1 MVSFQ
6 LSDEQR
12 LIQKTIAD
20 FVKSEVRDKARDWD
34 EAMQLDGGALD
45 RVWQLGLLQ
54 HVLPAEAGGGGEA
67 REVTTGTIIAEELAA
82 GDLAFA
88 CALFSAYAVALP
100 ILLFGSQAQQDRLK
114 KFTANAFLPCASALL
129 EPVFFFDLESIRTT
143 ARRENGD
150 VVLSG
155 KKCLVPFAAEAEEI
169 LVYATSAPGAGSG
182 SVRGVFVPAKAT
194 GLKKT
199 KEAYMGLRALPLY
212 EIELNDVKVPAEN
225 CLGKERGDYFDYV
238 ASAARIALAAM
249 AVGVARSSY
258 EYAREYAKE
267 RVAFGE
273 PIAARQSI
281 AFMIAEN
288 AIEVDA
294 ARLLT
299 WEAAWRMD
307 RGEDAA
313 RAAFQAKAYAADMA
327 LLVCDRGVQILGG
340 HGYIRE
346 HPVEMWLRNARG
358 FSALEGTVMV

>member
-6 LSDEQR
+6 PTDEQK
-12 LIQKTIAD
+12 LIQQTIAD
-20 FVKSEVRDKARDWD
+20 FVKSQVKEKARDWD
-34 EAMQLDGGALD
+34 EAMALDRGALD

-54 HVLPAEAGGGGEA
+54 HVLPEDVGGGGAA
-67 REVTTGTIIAEELAA
+67 REVVTGTLIAEELAA
-82 GDLAFA
+82 GDLSFA
-88 CALFSAYAVALP
+88 CALFCAYAVALP
-100 ILLFGSQAQQDRLK
+100 TLLFGTETQRARLK
-114 KFTANAFLPCASALL
+114 RFAGSSFVPCAPAVL

-143 ARRENGD
+143 AVREAGEM
-150 VVLSG
+150 VLSG
-155 KKCLVPFAAEAEEI
+155 KKCLVPFAEEAEEI
-169 LVYATSAPGAGSG
+169 LVYATSAPGSGSG
-182 SVRGVFVPAKAT
+182 SVQGVFVPAKAT

-212 EIELNDVKVPAEN
+212 EIELADVRVPAEN
-225 CLGKERGDYFDYV
+225 CLGGGRGGYLDYV

-267 RVAFGE
+267 RHAFGE
-273 PIAARQSI
+273 PIASRQSI

-294 ARLLT
+294 ARLLA

-307 RGEDAA
+307 RGEEAS
-313 RAAFQAKAYAADMA
+313 RAAFQAKAYASDMA
-327 LLVCDRGVQILGG
+327 LHVCDRGVQILGG

-346 HPVEMWLRNARG
+346 HPVELWLRNARG
-358 FSALEGTVMV
+358 FAALEGMVML